1 MAFRRVVDHN
11 KETYHSCK
19 KAYKILLSR
28 SIVEA
33 ILRQNPPGRFLEKSK
48 HQNGCW
54 VDIGKTRAIQ
64 KTSQAL
70 REGADQIRKNMM
82 TTTTTT
88 TTTTTNSS
96 SNSKVATIVA
106 PAPSDNKEQLK
117 RPQDDSDNSDNEQV
131 SCSVQVEPD
140 EPPTSGQG
148 SVTKP
153 QQQQQ
158 QQQTTLSESGGDS
171 QDQCLGDM
179 DNLDIF
185 SDDSLFAELAAMDY
199 GFPHNGNNGTN
210 HNLDPTEPIPVFG
223 LPRQVQLQ
231 AYTGVPV
238 VSVLEMQNQQ
248 LLPKATTKNDN
259 DNDDNDDE
267 RPQPL
272 SSSSSSN
279 DDNVSVVS
287 LESLLDDIESS
298 SSSSEDDNDNL
309 LDLGDLALT
318 KIWEL

>member
-1 MAFRRVVDHN
+1 
-11 KETYHSCK
+11 
-19 KAYKILLSR
+19 
-28 SIVEA
+28 
-33 ILRQNPPGRFLEKSK
+33 
-48 HQNGCW
+48 
-54 VDIGKTRAIQ
+54 
-64 KTSQAL
+64 
-70 REGADQIRKNMM
+70 
-82 TTTTTT
+82 
-88 TTTTTNSS
+88 
-96 SNSKVATIVA
+96 
-106 PAPSDNKEQLK
+106 
-117 RPQDDSDNSDNEQV
+117 
-131 SCSVQVEPD
+131 
-140 EPPTSGQG
+140 
-148 SVTKP
+148 
-153 QQQQQ
+153 
-158 QQQTTLSESGGDS
+158 
-171 QDQCLGDM
+171 M

-248 LLPKATTKNDN
+248 LLPKATENDN
-259 DNDDNDDE
+259 NDDE

-272 SSSSSSN
+272 SSSSSSSN